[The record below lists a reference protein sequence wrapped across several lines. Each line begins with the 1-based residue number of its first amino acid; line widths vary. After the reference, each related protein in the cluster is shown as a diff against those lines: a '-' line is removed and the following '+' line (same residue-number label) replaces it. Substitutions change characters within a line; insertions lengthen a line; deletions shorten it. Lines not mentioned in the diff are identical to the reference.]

1 MFQCEAMFDKYGIW
15 DYTVFI
21 EGKHFKQY
29 RGWYRFRCYHDG
41 GWLEGYDL
49 EPVVYW
55 GA

>member
-15 DYTVFI
+15 DYVEYFCLYKD
-21 EGKHFKQY
+21 EGGGY
-29 RGWYRFRCYHDG
+29 YRFRCYHDG
-41 GWLEGYDL
+41 AWLEGYDF